1 METLVIKIND
11 SRKSEALKAVL
22 KALDI
27 EFEASGKS
35 SKEAKKIVRSIKKGL
50 DELKLIEEGKIKPKS
65 LEEFLDEL

>member
-11 SRKSEALKAVL
+11 SKKSEALKAVL

-27 EFEASGKS
+27 EFEVSGKS
-35 SKEAKKIVRSIKKGL
+35 SKAAKKIVKSIKKGL